1 LQLADSELPPQEPTG
16 LQDPSQASQLATY
29 LILLLGY
36 QQWLPHWL
44 EISWGGGQTTKV
56 LSSIKMALDLLDEG
70 NHEMAGK
77 LRVKA
82 ICLISSMDSMA
93 IAPNEARQLFPPATF
108 CFKTRYY

>member
-1 LQLADSELPPQEPTG
+1 MQLDDPDLPIQEPTG
-16 LQDPSQASQLATY
+16 LLEPSQASQLATY

-44 EISWGGGQTTKV
+44 EISWGGGKTTKV

-70 NHEMAGK
+70 NHEMAGQ

-82 ICLISSMDSMA
+82 ICLISSLDSMA
-93 IAPNEARQLFPPATF
+93 IAPNEARQF
-108 CFKTRYY
+108 